1 MLFIYYYFFGDIM
14 KKLKPIFMAL
24 FLGTLFAFII
34 FNESTKD
41 TYAYQSYN
49 ALIIQ
54 IGVFTKE
61 EYALDMCK
69 KYGGIISYE
78 DNVYKVYFSIL
89 SRETNIDFIRDYL
102 NNMKINYYL
111 KKAYIDDRLL
121 SMINNYEEAMEKS
134 SDDKTKLE
142 INNEILKIY
151 KDRG

>member
-1 MLFIYYYFFGDIM
+1 M

-49 ALIIQ
+49 VLIIQ
-54 IGVFTKE
+54 TGVFTKE

-89 SRETNIDFIRDYL
+89 SKESNIDFIRDYL
-102 NNMKINYYL
+102 SKKNINYYL
-111 KKAYIDDRLL
+111 KKAYIDDKLL
-121 SMINNYEEAMEKS
+121 FKISSYEEAMEKS
-134 SDDKTKLE
+134 GDDNTKLE

-151 KDRG
+151 KDNE